1 MARRRR
7 LNRGFTLVELMISLV
22 MGLIVSL
29 AAVALARTATTA
41 FHESARSSIT
51 EMSVRT
57 GSERLRQDLMRVSYM
72 MTGNIVWDPRVAKIV
87 NTGATSRVRVS
98 PQFDALQGLRIMVGG
113 SKTLDGANNLAG
125 TLNVSA
131 KNFVD
136 PDAIYIMG
144 NMSTDDAYAGQITTA
159 AVCSGNGQ
167 IVRLDPA
174 ADAAVY
180 GLLGGDAGSSTQK
193 NLEAAFV
200 PVPGRMFFAQIID
213 SVGCA
218 HYAPVCAV
226 SVDANNII
234 SVSLL
239 DVNGQRPVLYSHTAA
254 GDAERAGLEGNC
266 GSAENGPVVIS
277 PIQRIRWQ
285 LKTAVGNAA
294 ADPNLEPADH
304 KFDLIRQLV
313 DYDGNDAGPAE
324 TVAEYAVDLKFGITS
339 VHGGANLLSNPAAV
353 PAEVVNEMDL
363 NGPQITA
370 ATQAALTTN
379 NLAGATNVG
388 PQHTRAIRFR
398 LATRGSML
406 DREADV
412 LVGPTARSAANPYM
426 SRYCLENAPLA
437 TCRKWA
443 RVRTV
448 VSEVTLQNQARMF
461 FP

>member
-1 MARRRR
+1 
-7 LNRGFTLVELMISLV
+7 MISLV

-29 AAVALARTATTA
+29 AAIALARTATTA
-41 FHESARSSIT
+41 FHEQARSSVT

-57 GSERLRQDLMRVSYM
+57 GAERLRQDLMRVSYM
-72 MTGNIVWDPRVAKIV
+72 MTGNIVWDPKVAKIV
-87 NTGATSRVRVS
+87 NTAATSRVRVS
-98 PQFDALQGLRIMVGG
+98 PQYDALQGLRILVGG

-125 TLNVSA
+125 PYGVSA

-136 PDAIYIMG
+136 PDAIFIMG
-144 NMSTDDAYAGQITTA
+144 NMSTDDAYAGSITTA
-159 AVCSGNGQ
+159 AVCSGSGQ
-167 IVRLDPA
+167 IVRLDPQ

-180 GLLGGDAGSSTQK
+180 GLLGGDAGSSTQR
-193 NLEAAFV
+193 NVEAAFL
-200 PVPGRMFFAQIID
+200 PVAGRMFFAQVID
-213 SVGCA
+213 AVGCA

-226 SVDANNII
+226 NVDANNII
-234 SVSLL
+234 SISLL
-239 DVNGQRPVLYSHTAA
+239 DVGGQRPVLYSHTAA

-285 LKTAVGNAA
+285 LRTATGNAA
-294 ADPNLEPADH
+294 ADPNLEAAGH

-313 DYDGNDAGPAE
+313 DYDGNDAGPPE

-339 VHGGANLLSNPAAV
+339 IHGGANLLSNPAAI
-353 PAEVVNEMDL
+353 PQEVVNEMDL

-379 NLAGATNVG
+379 NLAGAPNIG
-388 PQHTRAIRFR
+388 PQHTRSVRFR
-398 LATRGSML
+398 LAARGSML
-406 DREADV
+406 DREGDV
-412 LVGPTARSAANPYM
+412 LIGPSPRSVTNPYM
-426 SRYCLENAPLA
+426 SRYCLENQPLA
-437 TCRKWA
+437 TCKKWT

-461 FP
+461 YP